1 MLAPT
6 LSPYSSSSLEI
17 LLDLLPD
24 LQDVVALK
32 EGYFELQ
39 TTTPAGWEFWISSAE
54 DELTVGFAE
63 YHTHF
68 GWQEGDALE
77 DALAAAA
84 FVRKLQAGQLVLAVW
99 YEGTDYVSS
108 QPVKSTE
115 NAQPKT
121 WLQRWWRRKQ
131 TLVIKQWSE

>member
-1 MLAPT
+1 MLVPT

-24 LQDVVALK
+24 LQDNVALK
-32 EGYFELQ
+32 EGYFEIE
-39 TTTPAGWEFWISSAE
+39 TSTPAGWEFWISSAE

-77 DALAAAA
+77 DALAVAA
-84 FVRKLQAGQLVLAVW
+84 FVRKLRAGQLVLAVW
-99 YEGTDYVSS
+99 YEGPEYVSG
-108 QPVKSTE
+108 V
-115 NAQPKT
+115 
-121 WLQRWWRRKQ
+121 
-131 TLVIKQWSE
+131 V